1 MLSSNQKYEYR
12 APGSDVQSLKE
23 ALVYKLIFGLGCPPA
38 EATKTNWLNAALL
51 VVRDL
56 AAERWLQSTRY
67 SRREN
72 LRRVYY
78 LSMEFLMGRA
88 LSNAL
93 IAEDVYDN
101 LGAALAELGQDLN
114 EIIAEEGDP
123 GLGNG
128 GLGRLAACFMDSL
141 ATLRIPAMGYGIRY
155 EYGMFRQDIENGKQV
170 ERPDTWTEQDIAW
183 QFRRPSKHYT
193 IRFGGNIHYQGEQ
206 CIWNNSDQIT
216 ALAYDQIIPGYGT
229 AAANTLRLWT
239 AHAGDT
245 FNLGDFNRGDYFAAI
260 EKQTTSENVSRVL
273 YPDDSTAVGRELR
286 LRQEY
291 FLTSA
296 SVQDIVRRHLKE
308 NPDISTLPDTVA
320 IHLNDT
326 HPVLAIPEL
335 MRILIDEHGVSWDDA
350 WATCEKI
357 FSYTN
362 HTLMGEALETWP
374 VEMMGRVLPRH
385 LQLIFEINEH
395 FLDTL
400 RKQGY
405 DGDFIRRVS
414 LIDEGGER
422 RVRMAWLAV
431 IGSHKING
439 VAKIHSDLMV
449 KSIFADFARLY
460 PERFT
465 NVTNGVTPR
474 RWIALANRDLAA
486 LIDRHIGADWRV
498 HLEQLTKLKAL
509 QEDAAFRADIRAV
522 KRQNKQRLADWIEAE
537 LGITV
542 SADALF
548 DVQIKRIHE
557 YKRQLMNILHIISRY
572 NRILKNPD
580 ADWVPRVFIFAGK
593 AASAYYAAKKIIH
606 LINDIANVINN
617 DGRIRD
623 LIKVVFI
630 PNYGVSL
637 AQLIIPAA
645 DISEQISLAGTE
657 ASGTSNMKFA
667 LNGALTVGTL
677 DGANVEILNAVGE
690 ENIFIFGNTVEQ
702 VEALRQRGYS
712 PLLYLENDPE
722 LHETVIQITS
732 GAFSPEEPSRYHENL
747 HIFSDYYQ
755 VLADFRSYVEAQGRI
770 DRRYRDQDAWA
781 RSAIANIANMGYFS
795 SDRSIED
802 YAKNIWHI
810 KPLPEVPVENNN
822 GNALSE
828 VPESSAPPQ
837 PAKPVAKTDK
847 KKGQ

>member
-1 MLSSNQKYEYR
+1 
-12 APGSDVQSLKE
+12 
-23 ALVYKLIFGLGCPPA
+23 
-38 EATKTNWLNAALL
+38 
-51 VVRDL
+51 
-56 AAERWLQSTRY
+56 
-67 SRREN
+67 
-72 LRRVYY
+72 
-78 LSMEFLMGRA
+78 
-88 LSNAL
+88 
-93 IAEDVYDN
+93 
-101 LGAALAELGQDLN
+101 
-114 EIIAEEGDP
+114 
-123 GLGNG
+123 
-128 GLGRLAACFMDSL
+128 
-141 ATLRIPAMGYGIRY
+141 MGYGIRY

-183 QFRRPSKHYT
+183 QFRRPSKHYV

-206 CIWNNSDQIT
+206 CIWNNSEQIT

-229 AAANTLRLWT
+229 AAANTLRLWS
-239 AHAGDT
+239 AHAGDV
-245 FNLGDFNRGDYFAAI
+245 FNLNDFNRGDYFAAM
-260 EKQTTSENVSRVL
+260 EKQNTSENVSRVL
-273 YPDDSTAVGRELR
+273 YPDDSTVVGRELR

-308 NPDISTLPDTVA
+308 NPDISTLADTVA

-335 MRILIDEHGVSWDDA
+335 MRILIDEYRVKWDDA
-350 WATCEKI
+350 WAACGKI

-395 FLDTL
+395 FLDGL

-439 VAKIHSDLMV
+439 VAKIHSELMV

-474 RWIALANRDLAA
+474 RWIALANRGLAQV
-486 LIDRHIGADWRV
+486 LDKHIGESWRN
-498 HLEQLTKLKAL
+498 HLEQLVKLDPLK
-509 QEDAAFRADIRAV
+509 EDAAVRAEIHAV
-522 KRQNKQRLADWIEAE
+522 KHENKRRLAEWINSE
-537 LGITV
+537 LGIKV
-542 SADALF
+542 SPDALF

-557 YKRQLMNILHIISRY
+557 YKRQLLNVLQIINRY

-580 ADWVPRVFIFAGK
+580 ADWVPRVYIFAGK

-606 LINDIANVINN
+606 LINDVAKVINN

-637 AQLIIPAA
+637 AQIIIPAA

-667 LNGALTVGTL
+667 LNGALTIGTL
-677 DGANVEILNAVGE
+677 DGANVEILNAVGKD
-690 ENIFIFGNTVEQ
+690 NIFIFGNTVEQ

-722 LHETVIQITS
+722 LHETIIQITS

-747 HIFSDYYQ
+747 HVFSDYYQ
-755 VLADFRSYVEAQGRI
+755 VLADFRSYIEAQDRI
-770 DRRYRDQDAWA
+770 DRRYRDQEGWA
-781 RSAIANIANMGYFS
+781 KAAITNIAHMGYFS

-802 YAKNIWHI
+802 YAKDIWYI
-810 KPLPEVPVENNN
+810 KPLPETPISMT
-822 GNALSE
+822 GGLSE
-828 VPESSAPPQ
+828 VAEPPPANAAAAP
-837 PAKPVAKTDK
+837 K
-847 KKGQ
+847 KKGK

>member
-1 MLSSNQKYEYR
+1 MLSHNQKYEYR

-23 ALVYKLIFGLGCPPA
+23 ALIYKLIFGLGCPPA
-38 EATKTNWLNAALL
+38 DATKTNWLNAALL

-56 AAERWLQSTRY
+56 AAERWLQTTRY
-67 SRREN
+67 LRREN

-93 IAEDVYDN
+93 IAEDVYDA
-101 LGAALAELGQDLN
+101 LREALAELGQDLN
-114 EIIAEEGDP
+114 DIIAEEGDP

-183 QFRRPSKHYT
+183 QFRRPSKHYV

-206 CIWNNSDQIT
+206 CIWNNSEQIT

-229 AAANTLRLWT
+229 AAANTLRLWS
-239 AHAGDT
+239 AHAGDV
-245 FNLGDFNRGDYFAAI
+245 FNLNDFNRGDYFAAM
-260 EKQTTSENVSRVL
+260 EKQNTSENVSRVL

-308 NPDISTLPDTVA
+308 NSDISTLADTVA

-335 MRILIDEHGVSWDDA
+335 MRILIDEYRVKWDDA
-350 WATCEKI
+350 WAACEKI

-395 FLDTL
+395 FLDGL

-431 IGSHKING
+431 IGSHRING
-439 VAKIHSDLMV
+439 VAKIHSELMV

-474 RWIALANRDLAA
+474 RWIALANRGLAQV
-486 LIDRHIGADWRV
+486 LDKHIGESWRN
-498 HLEQLTKLKAL
+498 HLEQLVKLDPLK
-509 QEDAAFRADIRAV
+509 EDAAVRAEIRAV
-522 KRQNKQRLADWIEAE
+522 KHENKRRLAEWINSE
-537 LGITV
+537 LGIKV
-542 SADALF
+542 SPDALF

-557 YKRQLMNILHIISRY
+557 YKRQLLNVLQIINRY

-580 ADWVPRVFIFAGK
+580 ADWVPRVYIFAGK

-606 LINDIANVINN
+606 LINDVAKVINN

-637 AQLIIPAA
+637 AQIIIPAA

-667 LNGALTVGTL
+667 LNGALTIGTL
-677 DGANVEILNAVGE
+677 DGANVEILNAVGKD
-690 ENIFIFGNTVEQ
+690 NIFIFGNTVEQ

-722 LHETVIQITS
+722 LHETIIQITS

-747 HIFSDYYQ
+747 HVFSDYYQ
-755 VLADFRSYVEAQGRI
+755 VLADFRSYIEAQDRI
-770 DRRYRDQDAWA
+770 DRRYRDQEAWA
-781 RSAIANIANMGYFS
+781 KAAITNIAHMGYFS

-802 YAKNIWHI
+802 YAKDIWYI
-810 KPLPEVPVENNN
+810 KPLPETPINMT
-822 GNALSE
+822 GGLSE
-828 VPESSAPPQ
+828 VPEPPPANTAAAP
-837 PAKPVAKTDK
+837 K
-847 KKGQ
+847 KKGK

>member
-1 MLSSNQKYEYR
+1 MLSHNQKYEYR

-23 ALVYKLIFGLGCPPA
+23 ALIYKLIFGLGCPPA
-38 EATKTNWLNAALL
+38 DATKTNWLNAALL

-56 AAERWLQSTRY
+56 AAERWLQTTRY
-67 SRREN
+67 LRREN

-93 IAEDVYDN
+93 IAEDVYDA
-101 LGAALAELGQDLN
+101 LREALAELGQDLN
-114 EIIAEEGDP
+114 DIIAEEGDP

-155 EYGMFRQDIENGKQV
+155 EYGMFRQDIENGKQI

-183 QFRRPSKHYT
+183 QFRRPSKHYV

-206 CIWNNSDQIT
+206 CIWNNSEQIT

-229 AAANTLRLWT
+229 AAANTLRLWS
-239 AHAGDT
+239 AHAGDV
-245 FNLGDFNRGDYFAAI
+245 FNLNDFNRGDYFAAM
-260 EKQTTSENVSRVL
+260 EKQNTSENVSRVL

-308 NPDISTLPDTVA
+308 NPDA

-335 MRILIDEHGVSWDDA
+335 MRILIDEYRIKWDDA
-350 WATCEKI
+350 WAACGKI

-395 FLDTL
+395 FLDGL

-439 VAKIHSDLMV
+439 VAKIHSELMV

-474 RWIALANRDLAA
+474 RWIALANRGLAQV
-486 LIDRHIGADWRV
+486 LDKHIGESWRN
-498 HLEQLTKLKAL
+498 HLEQLVKLDPLK
-509 QEDAAFRADIRAV
+509 EDAAVRAEIRAV
-522 KRQNKQRLADWIEAE
+522 KHENKRRLAEWIESE
-537 LGITV
+537 LGIKV
-542 SADALF
+542 SPDALF

-557 YKRQLMNILHIISRY
+557 YKRQLLNVLQIINRY

-580 ADWVPRVFIFAGK
+580 ADWVPRVYIFAGK

-606 LINDIANVINN
+606 LINDVAKVINN

-637 AQLIIPAA
+637 AQIIIPAA

-667 LNGALTVGTL
+667 LNGALTIGTL
-677 DGANVEILNAVGE
+677 DGANVEILNAVGKD
-690 ENIFIFGNTVEQ
+690 NIFIFGNTVEQ

-722 LHETVIQITS
+722 LHETIIQITS

-747 HIFSDYYQ
+747 HVFSDYYQ
-755 VLADFRSYVEAQGRI
+755 VLADFRSYIEAQDRI
-770 DRRYRDQDAWA
+770 DRRYRDQEAWA
-781 RSAIANIANMGYFS
+781 KAAITNIAHMGYFS

-802 YAKNIWHI
+802 YAKDIWYI
-810 KPLPEVPVENNN
+810 KPLPETPINMT
-822 GNALSE
+822 GGLSE
-828 VPESSAPPQ
+828 VPEPPPANTAAAP
-837 PAKPVAKTDK
+837 KP
-847 KKGQ
+847 KGK

>member
-114 EIIAEEGDP
+114 DIIAEEGDP

-308 NPDISTLPDTVA
+308 NPDISTLADTVA

-335 MRILIDEHGVSWDDA
+335 MRVLIDEHGVKWDDA
-350 WATCEKI
+350 WAACEKI

-498 HLEQLTKLKAL
+498 HLEQLTKLKPL

-755 VLADFRSYVEAQGRI
+755 VLADFRSYAEAQGRI

>member
-1 MLSSNQKYEYR
+1 MLSHNQKYEYR

-23 ALVYKLIFGLGCPPA
+23 ALVYKLIFSLGCPPA
-38 EATKTNWLNAALL
+38 DATRTNWLNAALL

-56 AAERWLQSTRY
+56 AAERWLQTTRY
-67 SRREN
+67 LRREN

-93 IAEDVYDN
+93 IAEDVYDA
-101 LGAALAELGQDLN
+101 LREALAELGQDLN
-114 EIIAEEGDP
+114 DIIAEEGDP

-155 EYGMFRQDIENGKQV
+155 EYGMFRQDIENGKQI

-183 QFRRPSKHYT
+183 QFRRPSKHYV

-206 CIWNNSDQIT
+206 CIWNNSEQIT

-229 AAANTLRLWT
+229 AAANTLRLWS
-239 AHAGDT
+239 AHAGDV
-245 FNLGDFNRGDYFAAI
+245 FNLGDFNRGDYFAAM
-260 EKQTTSENVSRVL
+260 EKQNASENVSRVL

-308 NPDISTLPDTVA
+308 NPDISTLADTVA

-335 MRILIDEHGVSWDDA
+335 MRILIDEYRVKWDDA
-350 WATCEKI
+350 WAACGKI

-395 FLDTL
+395 FLDGL

-439 VAKIHSDLMV
+439 VAKIHSELMV

-474 RWIALANRDLAA
+474 RWIALANRGLAQV
-486 LIDRHIGADWRV
+486 LDKHIGESWRN
-498 HLEQLTKLKAL
+498 HLEQLVKLDPLK
-509 QEDAAFRADIRAV
+509 EDAAVRAEIRAV
-522 KRQNKQRLADWIEAE
+522 KHENKRRLAEWINSE
-537 LGITV
+537 LGIKV
-542 SADALF
+542 SPDALF

-557 YKRQLMNILHIISRY
+557 YKRQLLNVLQIINRY

-580 ADWVPRVFIFAGK
+580 ADWVPRVYIFAGK

-606 LINDIANVINN
+606 LINDVAKVINN

-637 AQLIIPAA
+637 AQIIIPAA

-667 LNGALTVGTL
+667 LNGALTIGTL
-677 DGANVEILNAVGE
+677 DGANVEILNAVGKD
-690 ENIFIFGNTVEQ
+690 NIFIFGNTVEQ

-722 LHETVIQITS
+722 LHETIIQITS

-747 HIFSDYYQ
+747 HVFSDYYQ
-755 VLADFRSYVEAQGRI
+755 VLADFRSYIEAQDRI
-770 DRRYRDQDAWA
+770 DRRYRDQEAWA
-781 RSAIANIANMGYFS
+781 KAAITNIAHMGYFS

-802 YAKNIWHI
+802 YAKDIWYI
-810 KPLPEVPVENNN
+810 KPLPETPINVS
-822 GNALSE
+822 GGLSE
-828 VPESSAPPQ
+828 VPEPPPANAAEAP
-837 PAKPVAKTDK
+837 K
-847 KKGQ
+847 KKGK

>member
-1 MLSSNQKYEYR
+1 MLSHNQKYEYR

-23 ALVYKLIFGLGCPPA
+23 ALVYKLIFSLGCPPA
-38 EATKTNWLNAALL
+38 DATRTNWLNAALL

-56 AAERWLQSTRY
+56 AAERWLQTTRY
-67 SRREN
+67 LRREN

-93 IAEDVYDN
+93 IAEDVYDA
-101 LGAALAELGQDLN
+101 LREALAELGQDLN
-114 EIIAEEGDP
+114 DIIAEEGDP

-183 QFRRPSKHYT
+183 QFRRPSKRYT
-193 IRFGGNIHYQGEQ
+193 IRFGGNVHYQGEQ
-206 CIWNNSDQIT
+206 CIWNNSEQIT

-229 AAANTLRLWT
+229 AAANTLRLWS
-239 AHAGDT
+239 AHAGDV
-245 FNLGDFNRGDYFAAI
+245 FNLNDFNRGDYFAAM
-260 EKQTTSENVSRVL
+260 EKQNTSENVSRVL

-308 NPDISTLPDTVA
+308 NPDISTLADTVA

-335 MRILIDEHGVSWDDA
+335 MRILIDEYRVKWDDA
-350 WATCEKI
+350 WATCGKI

-395 FLDTL
+395 FLDGL

-439 VAKIHSDLMV
+439 VAKIHSELMV

-460 PERFT
+460 PDRFT

-474 RWIALANRDLAA
+474 RWIALANRGLAQV
-486 LIDRHIGADWRV
+486 LDKHIGESWRN
-498 HLEQLTKLKAL
+498 HLEQLVKLDPLK
-509 QEDAAFRADIRAV
+509 EDAAVRAEIRAV
-522 KRQNKQRLADWIEAE
+522 KHENKRRLAEWINSE
-537 LGITV
+537 LGIKV
-542 SADALF
+542 SPDALF

-557 YKRQLMNILHIISRY
+557 YKRQLLNVLQIINRY

-580 ADWVPRVFIFAGK
+580 ADWVPRVYIFAGK

-606 LINDIANVINN
+606 LINDVAKVINN

-637 AQLIIPAA
+637 AQIIIPAA

-667 LNGALTVGTL
+667 LNGALTIGTL
-677 DGANVEILNAVGE
+677 DGANVEILNAVGKD
-690 ENIFIFGNTVEQ
+690 NIFIFGNTVEQ

-722 LHETVIQITS
+722 LHETIIQITS

-747 HIFSDYYQ
+747 HVFSDYYQ
-755 VLADFRSYVEAQGRI
+755 VLADFRSYIEAQDRV
-770 DRRYRDQDAWA
+770 DRRYRDQEAWA
-781 RSAIANIANMGYFS
+781 KAAITNIAHMGYFS

-802 YAKNIWHI
+802 YAKDIWYI
-810 KPLPEVPVENNN
+810 KPLPETPISMTGGLTEVAEPPPA
-822 GNALSE
+822 NAAA
-828 VPESSAPPQ
+828 AP
-837 PAKPVAKTDK
+837 K
-847 KKGQ
+847 KKGK

>member
-229 AAANTLRLWT
+229 AAANTLRLWS
-239 AHAGDT
+239 AHAGDV
-245 FNLGDFNRGDYFAAI
+245 FNLNDFNRGDYFAAM
-260 EKQTTSENVSRVL
+260 EKQNTSENVSRVL

-308 NPDISTLPDTVA
+308 NPDISTLADTVA

-335 MRILIDEHGVSWDDA
+335 MRILIDEHRVKWDDA
-350 WATCEKI
+350 WAACEKI

-498 HLEQLTKLKAL
+498 HLEQLSQLKAL

-542 SADALF
+542 SPDALF

>member
-1 MLSSNQKYEYR
+1 MLSHNQKYEYR

-23 ALVYKLIFGLGCPPA
+23 ALIYKLIFGLGCPPA
-38 EATKTNWLNAALL
+38 DATKTNWLNAALL

-56 AAERWLQSTRY
+56 AAERWLQTTRY
-67 SRREN
+67 LRREN

-93 IAEDVYDN
+93 IAEDVYDA
-101 LGAALAELGQDLN
+101 LREALAELGQDLN
-114 EIIAEEGDP
+114 DIIAEEGDP

-183 QFRRPSKHYT
+183 QFRRPSKHYV

-206 CIWNNSDQIT
+206 CIWNNSEQIT

-229 AAANTLRLWT
+229 AAANTLRLWS
-239 AHAGDT
+239 AHAGDV
-245 FNLGDFNRGDYFAAI
+245 FNLNDFNRGDYFAAM
-260 EKQTTSENVSRVL
+260 EKQNTSENVSRVL

-308 NPDISTLPDTVA
+308 NPDISTLADTVA

-335 MRILIDEHGVSWDDA
+335 MRILIDEYRVKWDDA
-350 WATCEKI
+350 WAACGKI

-439 VAKIHSDLMV
+439 VAKIHSELMV

-474 RWIALANRDLAA
+474 RWIALANRGLAQV
-486 LIDRHIGADWRV
+486 LDKHIGESWRN
-498 HLEQLTKLKAL
+498 HLEQLVKLDPLK
-509 QEDAAFRADIRAV
+509 EDAAVRAEIRAV
-522 KRQNKQRLADWIEAE
+522 KHENKRRLAEWINSE
-537 LGITV
+537 LGIKV
-542 SADALF
+542 SPDALF

-557 YKRQLMNILHIISRY
+557 YKRQLLNVLQIINRY

-580 ADWVPRVFIFAGK
+580 ADWVPRVYIFAGK

-606 LINDIANVINN
+606 LINDVAKVINN

-667 LNGALTVGTL
+667 LNGALTIGTL
-677 DGANVEILNAVGE
+677 DGANVEILNAVGKD
-690 ENIFIFGNTVEQ
+690 NIFIFGNTVEQ

-722 LHETVIQITS
+722 LHETIIQITS

-747 HIFSDYYQ
+747 HVFSDYYQ
-755 VLADFRSYVEAQGRI
+755 VLADFRSYIEAQDRI
-770 DRRYRDQDAWA
+770 DRRYRDQEAWA
-781 RSAIANIANMGYFS
+781 KAAITNIAHMGYFS

-802 YAKNIWHI
+802 YAKDIWYI
-810 KPLPEVPVENNN
+810 KPLPETPINMT
-822 GNALSE
+822 GGLSE
-828 VPESSAPPQ
+828 VPEPPPANTAAAP
-837 PAKPVAKTDK
+837 KP
-847 KKGQ
+847 KGK

>member
-1 MLSSNQKYEYR
+1 MLSHNQKYEYR

-23 ALVYKLIFGLGCPPA
+23 ALVYKLIFSLGCPPA
-38 EATKTNWLNAALL
+38 DATRTNWLNAALL

-56 AAERWLQSTRY
+56 AAERWLQTTRY
-67 SRREN
+67 LRREN

-93 IAEDVYDN
+93 IAEDVYDA
-101 LGAALAELGQDLN
+101 LREALAELGQDLN
-114 EIIAEEGDP
+114 DIIAEEGDP

-183 QFRRPSKHYT
+183 QFRRPSKHYV

-206 CIWNNSDQIT
+206 CIWNNSEQIT

-229 AAANTLRLWT
+229 AAANTLRLWS
-239 AHAGDT
+239 AHAGDV
-245 FNLGDFNRGDYFAAI
+245 FNLNDFNRGDYFAAM
-260 EKQTTSENVSRVL
+260 EKQNTSENVSRVL
-273 YPDDSTAVGRELR
+273 YPDDSTVVGRELR

-308 NPDISTLPDTVA
+308 NPDISTLADTVA

-335 MRILIDEHGVSWDDA
+335 MRILIDEYRVKWDDA
-350 WATCEKI
+350 WAACGKI

-395 FLDTL
+395 FLDGL

-439 VAKIHSDLMV
+439 VAKIHSELMV

-474 RWIALANRDLAA
+474 RWIALANRGLAQV
-486 LIDRHIGADWRV
+486 LDKHIGESWRN
-498 HLEQLTKLKAL
+498 HLEQLVKLDPLK
-509 QEDAAFRADIRAV
+509 EDAAVRAEIHAV
-522 KRQNKQRLADWIEAE
+522 KHENKRRLAEWINSE
-537 LGITV
+537 LGIKV
-542 SADALF
+542 SPDALF

-557 YKRQLMNILHIISRY
+557 YKRQLLNVLQIINRY

-580 ADWVPRVFIFAGK
+580 ADWVPRVYIFAGK

-606 LINDIANVINN
+606 LINDVAKVINN

-637 AQLIIPAA
+637 AQIIIPAA

-667 LNGALTVGTL
+667 LNGALTIGTL
-677 DGANVEILNAVGE
+677 DGANVEILNAVGKD
-690 ENIFIFGNTVEQ
+690 NIFIFGNTVEQ

-722 LHETVIQITS
+722 LHETIIQITS

-747 HIFSDYYQ
+747 HVFSDYYQ
-755 VLADFRSYVEAQGRI
+755 VLADFRSYIEAQDRI
-770 DRRYRDQDAWA
+770 DRRYRDQEGWA
-781 RSAIANIANMGYFS
+781 KAAITNIAHMGYFS

-802 YAKNIWHI
+802 YAKDIWYI
-810 KPLPEVPVENNN
+810 KPLPETPISMT
-822 GNALSE
+822 GGLSE
-828 VPESSAPPQ
+828 VAEPPPANAAAAP
-837 PAKPVAKTDK
+837 K
-847 KKGQ
+847 KKGK

>member
-350 WATCEKI
+350 WAACEKI

-362 HTLMGEALETWP
+362 HTLMGEALETWS

-395 FLDTL
+395 FLDGL

-542 SADALF
+542 SPDALF

-822 GNALSE
+822 ANVLSE

>member
-1 MLSSNQKYEYR
+1 MLSHNQKYEYR

-23 ALVYKLIFGLGCPPA
+23 ALVYKLIFSLGCPPA
-38 EATKTNWLNAALL
+38 DATRTNWLNAALL

-56 AAERWLQSTRY
+56 AAERWLQTTRY
-67 SRREN
+67 LRREN

-93 IAEDVYDN
+93 IAEDVYDA
-101 LGAALAELGQDLN
+101 LREALAELGQDLN
-114 EIIAEEGDP
+114 DIIAEEGDP

-183 QFRRPSKHYT
+183 QFRRPSKHYV

-206 CIWNNSDQIT
+206 CIWNNSEQIT

-229 AAANTLRLWT
+229 AAANTLRLWS
-239 AHAGDT
+239 AHAGDV
-245 FNLGDFNRGDYFAAI
+245 FNLNDFNRGDYFAAM
-260 EKQTTSENVSRVL
+260 EKQNTSENVSRVL

-308 NPDISTLPDTVA
+308 NPDISTLADTVA

-335 MRILIDEHGVSWDDA
+335 MRILIDEYRVKWDDA
-350 WATCEKI
+350 WAACGKI

-395 FLDTL
+395 FLDGL

-439 VAKIHSDLMV
+439 VAKIHSELMV

-474 RWIALANRDLAA
+474 RWIALANRGLAQV
-486 LIDRHIGADWRV
+486 LDKHIGESWRN
-498 HLEQLTKLKAL
+498 HLEQLVKLDPLK
-509 QEDAAFRADIRAV
+509 EDAAVRAEIRAV
-522 KRQNKQRLADWIEAE
+522 KHENKRRLAEWINSE
-537 LGITV
+537 LGIKV
-542 SADALF
+542 SPDALF

-557 YKRQLMNILHIISRY
+557 YKRQLLNVLQIINRY

-580 ADWVPRVFIFAGK
+580 ADWVPRVYIFAGK

-606 LINDIANVINN
+606 LINDVAKVINN

-637 AQLIIPAA
+637 AQIIIPAA

-667 LNGALTVGTL
+667 LNGALTIGTL
-677 DGANVEILNAVGE
+677 DGANVEILNAVGKD
-690 ENIFIFGNTVEQ
+690 NIFIFGNTVEQ

-722 LHETVIQITS
+722 LHETIIQITS

-747 HIFSDYYQ
+747 HVFSDYYQ
-755 VLADFRSYVEAQGRI
+755 VLADFRSYIEAQDRV
-770 DRRYRDQDAWA
+770 DRRYRDQEAWA
-781 RSAIANIANMGYFS
+781 KAAITNIAHMGYFS

-802 YAKNIWHI
+802 YAKDIWYI
-810 KPLPEVPVENNN
+810 KPLPETPINVS
-822 GNALSE
+822 GGLSE
-828 VPESSAPPQ
+828 VPEPPPANAAAAP
-837 PAKPVAKTDK
+837 K
-847 KKGQ
+847 KKGK

>member
-1 MLSSNQKYEYR
+1 MLSHNQKYEYR

-23 ALVYKLIFGLGCPPA
+23 ALVYKLIFSLGCPPA
-38 EATKTNWLNAALL
+38 DATRTNWLNAALL

-56 AAERWLQSTRY
+56 AAERWLQTTRY
-67 SRREN
+67 LRREN

-93 IAEDVYDN
+93 IAEDVYDA
-101 LGAALAELGQDLN
+101 LREALAELGQDLN
-114 EIIAEEGDP
+114 DIIAEEGDP

-183 QFRRPSKHYT
+183 QFRRPSKHYV

-206 CIWNNSDQIT
+206 CIWNNSEQIT

-229 AAANTLRLWT
+229 AAANTLRLWS
-239 AHAGDT
+239 AHAGDV
-245 FNLGDFNRGDYFAAI
+245 FNLNDFNRGDYFAAM
-260 EKQTTSENVSRVL
+260 EKQNTSENVSRVL

-308 NPDISTLPDTVA
+308 NPDISTLADTVA

-335 MRILIDEHGVSWDDA
+335 MRILIDEYRVKWDDA
-350 WATCEKI
+350 WAACGKI

-395 FLDTL
+395 FLDGL

-439 VAKIHSDLMV
+439 VAKIHSELMV

-474 RWIALANRDLAA
+474 RWIALANRGLAQV
-486 LIDRHIGADWRV
+486 LDKHIGESWRN
-498 HLEQLTKLKAL
+498 HLEQLVKLDPLK
-509 QEDAAFRADIRAV
+509 EDAAVRAEIRAV
-522 KRQNKQRLADWIEAE
+522 KHENKRRLAEWINSE
-537 LGITV
+537 LGIKV
-542 SADALF
+542 SPDALF

-557 YKRQLMNILHIISRY
+557 YKRQLLNVLQIINRY

-580 ADWVPRVFIFAGK
+580 ADWVPRVYIFAGK

-606 LINDIANVINN
+606 LINDVAKVINN

-637 AQLIIPAA
+637 AQIIIPAA

-667 LNGALTVGTL
+667 LNGALTIGTL
-677 DGANVEILNAVGE
+677 DGANVEILNAVGKD
-690 ENIFIFGNTVEQ
+690 NIFIFGNTVEQ

-722 LHETVIQITS
+722 LHETIIQITS

-747 HIFSDYYQ
+747 HVFSDYYQ
-755 VLADFRSYVEAQGRI
+755 VLADFRSYIEAQDRI
-770 DRRYRDQDAWA
+770 DRRYRDQEAWA
-781 RSAIANIANMGYFS
+781 KAAITNIAHMGYFS

-802 YAKNIWHI
+802 YAKDIWYI
-810 KPLPEVPVENNN
+810 KPLPETPINVS
-822 GNALSE
+822 GGLSE
-828 VPESSAPPQ
+828 VPEPPPANAAAAP
-837 PAKPVAKTDK
+837 K
-847 KKGQ
+847 KKGK

>member
-335 MRILIDEHGVSWDDA
+335 MRVLIDEHGVKWDDA
-350 WATCEKI
+350 WAACEKI

-509 QEDAAFRADIRAV
+509 QENAAFRADIRTV

-822 GNALSE
+822 ANVLSE

>member
-93 IAEDVYDN
+93 IAEDVYDA
-101 LGAALAELGQDLN
+101 LREALAELGQDLN
-114 EIIAEEGDP
+114 DIIAEEGDP

-155 EYGMFRQDIENGKQV
+155 EYGMFRQDIENGKQI

-183 QFRRPSKHYT
+183 QFRRPSKHYV

-206 CIWNNSDQIT
+206 CIWNNSEQIT

-229 AAANTLRLWT
+229 AAANTLRLWS
-239 AHAGDT
+239 AHAGDV
-245 FNLGDFNRGDYFAAI
+245 FNLNDFNRGDYFAAM
-260 EKQTTSENVSRVL
+260 EKQNTSENVSRVL

-308 NPDISTLPDTVA
+308 NPDISTLADTVA

-335 MRILIDEHGVSWDDA
+335 MRILIDEYRIKWDDA
-350 WATCEKI
+350 WAACGKI

-395 FLDTL
+395 FLDGL

-439 VAKIHSDLMV
+439 VAKIHSELMV

-474 RWIALANRDLAA
+474 RWIALANRGLAQV
-486 LIDRHIGADWRV
+486 LDKHIGESWRN
-498 HLEQLTKLKAL
+498 HLEQLVKLDPLK
-509 QEDAAFRADIRAV
+509 EDAAVRAEIRAV
-522 KRQNKQRLADWIEAE
+522 KHENKRRLAEWINSE
-537 LGITV
+537 LGIKV
-542 SADALF
+542 SPDALF

-557 YKRQLMNILHIISRY
+557 YKRQLLNVLQIINRY

-580 ADWVPRVFIFAGK
+580 ADWVPRVYIFAGK

-606 LINDIANVINN
+606 LINDVAKVINN

-822 GNALSE
+822 ANVLSE

>member
-1 MLSSNQKYEYR
+1 
-12 APGSDVQSLKE
+12 
-23 ALVYKLIFGLGCPPA
+23 
-38 EATKTNWLNAALL
+38 
-51 VVRDL
+51 
-56 AAERWLQSTRY
+56 
-67 SRREN
+67 
-72 LRRVYY
+72 
-78 LSMEFLMGRA
+78 
-88 LSNAL
+88 
-93 IAEDVYDN
+93 
-101 LGAALAELGQDLN
+101 
-114 EIIAEEGDP
+114 
-123 GLGNG
+123 
-128 GLGRLAACFMDSL
+128 
-141 ATLRIPAMGYGIRY
+141 MGYGIRY

-183 QFRRPSKHYT
+183 QFRRPSKHYV

-206 CIWNNSDQIT
+206 CIWNNSEQIT

-229 AAANTLRLWT
+229 AAANTLRLWS
-239 AHAGDT
+239 AHAGDV
-245 FNLGDFNRGDYFAAI
+245 FNLNDFNRGDYFAAM
-260 EKQTTSENVSRVL
+260 EKQNTSENVSRVL
-273 YPDDSTAVGRELR
+273 YPDDSTVVGRELR

-308 NPDISTLPDTVA
+308 NPDISTLADTVA

-335 MRILIDEHGVSWDDA
+335 MRILIDEYRVKWDDA
-350 WATCEKI
+350 WAACGKI

-395 FLDTL
+395 FLDGL

-439 VAKIHSDLMV
+439 VAKIHSELMV

-474 RWIALANRDLAA
+474 RWIALANRGLAQV
-486 LIDRHIGADWRV
+486 LDKHIGESWRN
-498 HLEQLTKLKAL
+498 HLEQLVKLDPLK
-509 QEDAAFRADIRAV
+509 EDAAVRAEIRAV
-522 KRQNKQRLADWIEAE
+522 KHENKRRLAEWINSE
-537 LGITV
+537 LGIKV
-542 SADALF
+542 SPDALF

-557 YKRQLMNILHIISRY
+557 YKRQLLNVLQIINRY

-580 ADWVPRVFIFAGK
+580 ADWVPRVYIFAGK

-606 LINDIANVINN
+606 LINDVAKVINN

-637 AQLIIPAA
+637 AQIIIPAA

-667 LNGALTVGTL
+667 LNGALTIGTL
-677 DGANVEILNAVGE
+677 DGANVEILNAVGKD
-690 ENIFIFGNTVEQ
+690 NIFIFGNTVEQ

-722 LHETVIQITS
+722 LHETIIQITS

-747 HIFSDYYQ
+747 HVFSDYYQ
-755 VLADFRSYVEAQGRI
+755 VLADFRSYIEAQDRI
-770 DRRYRDQDAWA
+770 DRRYRDQEAWA
-781 RSAIANIANMGYFS
+781 KSAIANIANMGYFS

-802 YAKNIWHI
+802 YAKDIWYI
-810 KPLPEVPVENNN
+810 KPLPETPINMT
-822 GNALSE
+822 GGLSE
-828 VPESSAPPQ
+828 VPEPPPANTAAAP
-837 PAKPVAKTDK
+837 KP
-847 KKGQ
+847 KGK

>member
-335 MRILIDEHGVSWDDA
+335 MRVLIDEHGVKWDDA
-350 WATCEKI
+350 WAACEKI

-542 SADALF
+542 SPDALF

-606 LINDIANVINN
+606 LINDVANVINN

-712 PLLYLENDPE
+712 PLLYLENDQE
-722 LHETVIQITS
+722 LHETVVQITS
-732 GAFSPEEPSRYHENL
+732 GIFSPEEPSRYHENL

-755 VLADFRSYVEAQGRI
+755 VLADFRSYVEAQERA
-770 DRRYRDQDAWA
+770 DRRYRNQDAWA
-781 RSAIANIANMGYFS
+781 KAAIANIANMGYFS

-802 YAKNIWHI
+802 YARDIWHI
-810 KPLPEVPVENNN
+810 KPLPDVCK
-822 GNALSE
+822 A
-828 VPESSAPPQ
+828 A
-837 PAKPVAKTDK
+837 AKPDGGAGKPAPATKTGK
-847 KKGQ
+847 TGK

>member
-1 MLSSNQKYEYR
+1 MLSHNQKYEYR

-23 ALVYKLIFGLGCPPA
+23 ALVYKLIFSLGCPPA
-38 EATKTNWLNAALL
+38 DATRTNWLNAALL

-56 AAERWLQSTRY
+56 AAERWLQTTRY
-67 SRREN
+67 LRREN

-93 IAEDVYDN
+93 IAEDVYDA
-101 LGAALAELGQDLN
+101 LREALAELGQDLN
-114 EIIAEEGDP
+114 DIIAEEGDP

-183 QFRRPSKHYT
+183 QFRRPSKHYV

-206 CIWNNSDQIT
+206 CIWNNSEQIT

-229 AAANTLRLWT
+229 AAANTLRLWS
-239 AHAGDT
+239 AHAGDV
-245 FNLGDFNRGDYFAAI
+245 FNLNDFNRGDYFAAM
-260 EKQTTSENVSRVL
+260 EKQNTSENVSRVL

-308 NPDISTLPDTVA
+308 NPDISTLADTVA

-335 MRILIDEHGVSWDDA
+335 MRILIDEYRVKWDDA
-350 WATCEKI
+350 WAACGKI

-395 FLDTL
+395 FLDGL

-439 VAKIHSDLMV
+439 VAKIHSELMV

-474 RWIALANRDLAA
+474 RWIALANRGLAQV
-486 LIDRHIGADWRV
+486 LDKHIGESWRN
-498 HLEQLTKLKAL
+498 HLEQLVKLDPLK
-509 QEDAAFRADIRAV
+509 EDAAVRAEIRAV
-522 KRQNKQRLADWIEAE
+522 KHENKRRLAEWINSE
-537 LGITV
+537 LGIKV
-542 SADALF
+542 SPDALF

-557 YKRQLMNILHIISRY
+557 YKRQLLNVLQIINRY

-580 ADWVPRVFIFAGK
+580 TDWVPRVYIFAGK

-606 LINDIANVINN
+606 LINDVAKVINN

-667 LNGALTVGTL
+667 LNGALTIGTL
-677 DGANVEILNAVGE
+677 DGANVEILNAVGKD
-690 ENIFIFGNTVEQ
+690 NIFIFGNTVEQ

-722 LHETVIQITS
+722 LHETIIQITS

-747 HIFSDYYQ
+747 HVFSDYYQ
-755 VLADFRSYVEAQGRI
+755 VLADFRSYIEAQDRV
-770 DRRYRDQDAWA
+770 DRRYRDQEAWA
-781 RSAIANIANMGYFS
+781 KAAITNIAHMGYFS

-802 YAKNIWHI
+802 YAKDIWYI
-810 KPLPEVPVENNN
+810 KPLPETPISMT
-822 GNALSE
+822 GGLSE
-828 VPESSAPPQ
+828 VAEPPPANAAAAP
-837 PAKPVAKTDK
+837 K
-847 KKGQ
+847 KKGK

>member
-114 EIIAEEGDP
+114 DIIAEEGDP

-350 WATCEKI
+350 WAACEKI

-395 FLDTL
+395 FLDGL

-542 SADALF
+542 SPDALF

-822 GNALSE
+822 ANVLSE

>member
-1 MLSSNQKYEYR
+1 MLTHNQKYEYR

-23 ALVYKLIFGLGCPPA
+23 ALVYKLIFSLGCPPA
-38 EATKTNWLNAALL
+38 DATKTNWLNAALL

-56 AAERWLQSTRY
+56 AAERWLQTTRY
-67 SRREN
+67 LRREN

-93 IAEDVYDN
+93 IAEDVYDA
-101 LGAALAELGQDLN
+101 LREALAELGQDLN
-114 EIIAEEGDP
+114 DIIAEEGDP

-206 CIWNNSDQIT
+206 CIWNNSEQIT

-229 AAANTLRLWT
+229 AAANTLRLWS
-239 AHAGDT
+239 AHAGDV
-245 FNLGDFNRGDYFAAI
+245 FNLNDFNRGDYFAAM
-260 EKQTTSENVSRVL
+260 EKQNTSENVSRVL

-308 NPDISTLPDTVA
+308 NPDISTLADTVA

-335 MRILIDEHGVSWDDA
+335 MRILIDEYRVKWDDA
-350 WATCEKI
+350 WAACGKI

-395 FLDTL
+395 FLDGL

-439 VAKIHSDLMV
+439 VAKIHSELMV

-474 RWIALANRDLAA
+474 RWIALANRGLAQV
-486 LIDRHIGADWRV
+486 LDKHIGESWRN
-498 HLEQLTKLKAL
+498 HLEQLVKLDPLK
-509 QEDAAFRADIRAV
+509 EDAAVRAEIRAV
-522 KRQNKQRLADWIEAE
+522 KHENKRRLAEWINSE
-537 LGITV
+537 LGIKV
-542 SADALF
+542 SPDALF

-557 YKRQLMNILHIISRY
+557 YKRQLLNVLQIINRY

-580 ADWVPRVFIFAGK
+580 ADWVPRVYIFAGK

-606 LINDIANVINN
+606 LINDVAKVINN

-637 AQLIIPAA
+637 AQIIIPAA

-667 LNGALTVGTL
+667 LNGALTIGTL
-677 DGANVEILNAVGE
+677 DGANVEILNAVGKD
-690 ENIFIFGNTVEQ
+690 NIFIFGNTVEQ

-722 LHETVIQITS
+722 LHETIIQITS

-747 HIFSDYYQ
+747 HVFSDYYQ
-755 VLADFRSYVEAQGRI
+755 VLADFRSYIEAQDRI
-770 DRRYRDQDAWA
+770 DRRYRDQEAWA
-781 RSAIANIANMGYFS
+781 KSAIANIANMGYFS

-802 YAKNIWHI
+802 YAKDIWYI
-810 KPLPEVPVENNN
+810 KPLPETPIEAS
-822 GNALSE
+822 GGLTE
-828 VPESSAPPQ
+828 VPEPP
-837 PAKPVAKTDK
+837 PATNAASTAK
-847 KKGQ
+847 KKGK

>member
-308 NPDISTLPDTVA
+308 NPDISTLADTVA

-335 MRILIDEHGVSWDDA
+335 MRILIDEHRVKWDDA
-350 WATCEKI
+350 WAACGKI

-422 RVRMAWLAV
+422 RVRMA
-431 IGSHKING
+431 
-439 VAKIHSDLMV
+439 
-449 KSIFADFARLY
+449 
-460 PERFT
+460 
-465 NVTNGVTPR
+465 
-474 RWIALANRDLAA
+474 
-486 LIDRHIGADWRV
+486 
-498 HLEQLTKLKAL
+498 
-509 QEDAAFRADIRAV
+509 
-522 KRQNKQRLADWIEAE
+522 
-537 LGITV
+537 
-542 SADALF
+542 
-548 DVQIKRIHE
+548 
-557 YKRQLMNILHIISRY
+557 
-572 NRILKNPD
+572 
-580 ADWVPRVFIFAGK
+580 
-593 AASAYYAAKKIIH
+593 
-606 LINDIANVINN
+606 
-617 DGRIRD
+617 
-623 LIKVVFI
+623 
-630 PNYGVSL
+630 
-637 AQLIIPAA
+637 
-645 DISEQISLAGTE
+645 
-657 ASGTSNMKFA
+657 
-667 LNGALTVGTL
+667 
-677 DGANVEILNAVGE
+677 
-690 ENIFIFGNTVEQ
+690 
-702 VEALRQRGYS
+702 
-712 PLLYLENDPE
+712 
-722 LHETVIQITS
+722 
-732 GAFSPEEPSRYHENL
+732 
-747 HIFSDYYQ
+747 
-755 VLADFRSYVEAQGRI
+755 
-770 DRRYRDQDAWA
+770 
-781 RSAIANIANMGYFS
+781 
-795 SDRSIED
+795 
-802 YAKNIWHI
+802 
-810 KPLPEVPVENNN
+810 
-822 GNALSE
+822 
-828 VPESSAPPQ
+828 
-837 PAKPVAKTDK
+837 
-847 KKGQ
+847 

>member
-1 MLSSNQKYEYR
+1 MLSHNQKYEYR

-23 ALVYKLIFGLGCPPA
+23 ALVYKLIFSLGCPPA
-38 EATKTNWLNAALL
+38 DATRTNWLNAALL

-56 AAERWLQSTRY
+56 AAERWLQTTRY
-67 SRREN
+67 LRREN

-93 IAEDVYDN
+93 IAEDVYDA
-101 LGAALAELGQDLN
+101 LREALAELGQDLN
-114 EIIAEEGDP
+114 DIIAEEGDP

-183 QFRRPSKHYT
+183 QFRRPSKHYV

-206 CIWNNSDQIT
+206 CIWNNSEQIT

-229 AAANTLRLWT
+229 AAANTLRLWS
-239 AHAGDT
+239 AHAGDV
-245 FNLGDFNRGDYFAAI
+245 FNLNDFNRGDYFAAM
-260 EKQTTSENVSRVL
+260 EKQNTSENVSRVL

-308 NPDISTLPDTVA
+308 NPDISTLADTVA

-335 MRILIDEHGVSWDDA
+335 MRVLIDEHGVSWDDA
-350 WATCEKI
+350 WAACEKI

-439 VAKIHSDLMV
+439 VAKIHSELMV

-474 RWIALANRDLAA
+474 RWIALANRGLAQV
-486 LIDRHIGADWRV
+486 LDKHIGESWRN
-498 HLEQLTKLKAL
+498 HLEQLVKLDPLK
-509 QEDAAFRADIRAV
+509 EDAAVRAEIRAV
-522 KRQNKQRLADWIEAE
+522 KHENKRRLAEWINSE
-537 LGITV
+537 LGIKV
-542 SADALF
+542 SPDALF

-557 YKRQLMNILHIISRY
+557 YKRQLLNVLQIINRY

-580 ADWVPRVFIFAGK
+580 ADWVPRVYIFAGK

-606 LINDIANVINN
+606 LINDVAKVINN

-637 AQLIIPAA
+637 AQIIIPAA

-667 LNGALTVGTL
+667 LNGALTIGTL
-677 DGANVEILNAVGE
+677 DGANVEILNAVGKD
-690 ENIFIFGNTVEQ
+690 NIFIFGNTVEQ

-722 LHETVIQITS
+722 LHETIIQITS

-747 HIFSDYYQ
+747 HVFSDYYQ
-755 VLADFRSYVEAQGRI
+755 VLADFRSYIEAQDRV
-770 DRRYRDQDAWA
+770 DRRYRDQEAWA
-781 RSAIANIANMGYFS
+781 KAAITNIAHMGYFS

-802 YAKNIWHI
+802 YAKDIWYI
-810 KPLPEVPVENNN
+810 KPLPETPISMTGGLTEVAEPPPA
-822 GNALSE
+822 NAAA
-828 VPESSAPPQ
+828 AP
-837 PAKPVAKTDK
+837 K
-847 KKGQ
+847 KKGK

>member
-1 MLSSNQKYEYR
+1 MLSHNQKYEYR

-23 ALVYKLIFGLGCPPA
+23 ALIYKLIFGLGCPPA
-38 EATKTNWLNAALL
+38 DATKTNWLNAALL

-56 AAERWLQSTRY
+56 AAERWLQTTRY
-67 SRREN
+67 LRREN

-93 IAEDVYDN
+93 IAEDVYDA
-101 LGAALAELGQDLN
+101 LREALAELGQDLN
-114 EIIAEEGDP
+114 DIIAEEGDP

-155 EYGMFRQDIENGKQV
+155 EYGMFRQDIENGKQI

-183 QFRRPSKHYT
+183 QFRRPSKHYV
-193 IRFGGNIHYQGEQ
+193 IRFGGNIHYQGER
-206 CIWNNSDQIT
+206 CIWNNSEQIT

-229 AAANTLRLWT
+229 AAANTLRLWS
-239 AHAGDT
+239 AHAGDV
-245 FNLGDFNRGDYFAAI
+245 FNLNDFNRGDYFAAM
-260 EKQTTSENVSRVL
+260 EKQNTSENVSRVL

-308 NPDISTLPDTVA
+308 NPDISTLADTVA

-335 MRILIDEHGVSWDDA
+335 MRILIDEYRVKWDDA
-350 WATCEKI
+350 WAACGKI

-395 FLDTL
+395 FLDGL

-439 VAKIHSDLMV
+439 VAKIHSELMV

-474 RWIALANRDLAA
+474 RWIALANRGLAQV
-486 LIDRHIGADWRV
+486 LDKHIGESWRN
-498 HLEQLTKLKAL
+498 HLEQLVKLDPLK
-509 QEDAAFRADIRAV
+509 EDAAVRAEIRAV
-522 KRQNKQRLADWIEAE
+522 KHENKRRLAEWINSE
-537 LGITV
+537 LGIKV
-542 SADALF
+542 SPDALF

-557 YKRQLMNILHIISRY
+557 YKRQLLNVLQIINRY

-580 ADWVPRVFIFAGK
+580 ADWVPRVYIFAGK

-606 LINDIANVINN
+606 LINDVAKVINN

-637 AQLIIPAA
+637 AQIIIPAA

-667 LNGALTVGTL
+667 LNGALTIGTL
-677 DGANVEILNAVGE
+677 DGANVEILNAVGKD
-690 ENIFIFGNTVEQ
+690 NIFIFGNTVEQ

-722 LHETVIQITS
+722 LHETIIQITS

-747 HIFSDYYQ
+747 HVFSDYYQ
-755 VLADFRSYVEAQGRI
+755 VLADFRSYIEAQDRI
-770 DRRYRDQDAWA
+770 DRRYRDQEAWA
-781 RSAIANIANMGYFS
+781 KAAITNIAHMGYFS

-802 YAKNIWHI
+802 YAKDIWYI
-810 KPLPEVPVENNN
+810 KPLPETPINVS
-822 GNALSE
+822 GGLSE
-828 VPESSAPPQ
+828 VPEPPPTNAAAAP
-837 PAKPVAKTDK
+837 K
-847 KKGQ
+847 KKGK

>member
-1 MLSSNQKYEYR
+1 MLSHNQKYEYR

-23 ALVYKLIFGLGCPPA
+23 ALVYKLIFSLGCPPA
-38 EATKTNWLNAALL
+38 DATRTNWLNAALL

-56 AAERWLQSTRY
+56 AAERWLQTTRY
-67 SRREN
+67 LRREN

-93 IAEDVYDN
+93 IAEDVYDA
-101 LGAALAELGQDLN
+101 LREALAELGQDLN
-114 EIIAEEGDP
+114 DIIAEEGDP

-183 QFRRPSKHYT
+183 QFRRPSKHYV

-206 CIWNNSDQIT
+206 CIWNNSEQIT

-229 AAANTLRLWT
+229 AAANTLRLWS
-239 AHAGDT
+239 AHAGDV
-245 FNLGDFNRGDYFAAI
+245 FNLNDFNRGDYFAAM
-260 EKQTTSENVSRVL
+260 EKQNTSENVSRVL

-308 NPDISTLPDTVA
+308 NPDISTLADTVA

-350 WATCEKI
+350 WAACEKI

-362 HTLMGEALETWP
+362 HTLMSEALETWP

-395 FLDTL
+395 FLDGL

-439 VAKIHSDLMV
+439 VAKIHSELMV

-474 RWIALANRDLAA
+474 RWIALANRGLAQV
-486 LIDRHIGADWRV
+486 LDKHIGESWRN
-498 HLEQLTKLKAL
+498 HLEQLVKLDPLK
-509 QEDAAFRADIRAV
+509 EDAAVRAEIRAV
-522 KRQNKQRLADWIEAE
+522 KHENKRRLAEWINSE
-537 LGITV
+537 LGIKV
-542 SADALF
+542 SPDALF

-557 YKRQLMNILHIISRY
+557 YKRQLLNVLQIINRY

-580 ADWVPRVFIFAGK
+580 ADWVPRVYIFAGK

-606 LINDIANVINN
+606 LINDVAKVINN

-637 AQLIIPAA
+637 AQIIIPAA

-667 LNGALTVGTL
+667 LNGALTIGTL
-677 DGANVEILNAVGE
+677 DGANVEILNAVGKD
-690 ENIFIFGNTVEQ
+690 NIFIFGNTVEQ

-722 LHETVIQITS
+722 LHETIIQITS

-747 HIFSDYYQ
+747 HVFSDYYQ
-755 VLADFRSYVEAQGRI
+755 VLADFRSYIEAQDRV
-770 DRRYRDQDAWA
+770 DRRYRDQEAWA
-781 RSAIANIANMGYFS
+781 KAAITNIAHMGYFS

-802 YAKNIWHI
+802 YAKDIWYI
-810 KPLPEVPVENNN
+810 KPLPETPINVS
-822 GNALSE
+822 GGLSE
-828 VPESSAPPQ
+828 VPEPPPANAAAAP
-837 PAKPVAKTDK
+837 K
-847 KKGQ
+847 KKGK

>member
-1 MLSSNQKYEYR
+1 MLSHNQKYEYR

-23 ALVYKLIFGLGCPPA
+23 ALVYKLIFSLGCPPA
-38 EATKTNWLNAALL
+38 DATRTNWLNAALL

-56 AAERWLQSTRY
+56 AAERWLQTTRY
-67 SRREN
+67 LRREN

-93 IAEDVYDN
+93 IAEDVYDA
-101 LGAALAELGQDLN
+101 LREALAELGQDLN
-114 EIIAEEGDP
+114 DIIAEEGDP

-183 QFRRPSKHYT
+183 QFRRPSKHYV

-206 CIWNNSDQIT
+206 CIWNNSEQIT

-229 AAANTLRLWT
+229 AAANTLRLWS
-239 AHAGDT
+239 AHAGDV
-245 FNLGDFNRGDYFAAI
+245 FNLNDFNRGDYFAAM
-260 EKQTTSENVSRVL
+260 EKQNTSENVSRVL

-308 NPDISTLPDTVA
+308 NPDISTLADTVA

-335 MRILIDEHGVSWDDA
+335 MRILIDEYRVKWDDA
-350 WATCEKI
+350 WAACGKI

-439 VAKIHSDLMV
+439 VAKIHSELMV

-474 RWIALANRDLAA
+474 RWIALANRGLAQV
-486 LIDRHIGADWRV
+486 LDKHIGESWRN
-498 HLEQLTKLKAL
+498 HLEQLVKLDPLK
-509 QEDAAFRADIRAV
+509 EDAAVRAEIRAV
-522 KRQNKQRLADWIEAE
+522 KHENKRRLAEWINSE
-537 LGITV
+537 LGIKV
-542 SADALF
+542 SPDALF

-557 YKRQLMNILHIISRY
+557 YKRQLLNVLQIINRY

-580 ADWVPRVFIFAGK
+580 ADWVPRVYIFAGK

-606 LINDIANVINN
+606 LINDVAKVINN

-637 AQLIIPAA
+637 AQIIIPAA

-667 LNGALTVGTL
+667 LNGALTIGTL
-677 DGANVEILNAVGE
+677 DGANVEILNAVGKD
-690 ENIFIFGNTVEQ
+690 NIFIFGNTVEQ

-722 LHETVIQITS
+722 LHETIIQITS

-747 HIFSDYYQ
+747 HVFSDYYQ
-755 VLADFRSYVEAQGRI
+755 VLADFRSYIEAQDRV
-770 DRRYRDQDAWA
+770 DRRYRDQEAWA
-781 RSAIANIANMGYFS
+781 KAAITNIAHMGYFS

-802 YAKNIWHI
+802 YAKDIWYI
-810 KPLPEVPVENNN
+810 KPLPETPINVS
-822 GNALSE
+822 GGLSE
-828 VPESSAPPQ
+828 VPEPPPANAAAAP
-837 PAKPVAKTDK
+837 K
-847 KKGQ
+847 KKGK

>member
-1 MLSSNQKYEYR
+1 MLSHNQKYEYR

-23 ALVYKLIFGLGCPPA
+23 ALIYKLIFGLGCPPA
-38 EATKTNWLNAALL
+38 DATKTNWLNAALL

-56 AAERWLQSTRY
+56 AAERWLQTTRY
-67 SRREN
+67 LRREN

-93 IAEDVYDN
+93 IAEDVYDA
-101 LGAALAELGQDLN
+101 LREALAELGQDLN
-114 EIIAEEGDP
+114 DIIAEEGDP

-155 EYGMFRQDIENGKQV
+155 EYGMFRQDIENGKQI

-183 QFRRPSKHYT
+183 QFRRPSKHYV

-206 CIWNNSDQIT
+206 CIWNNSEQIT

-229 AAANTLRLWT
+229 AAANTLRLWS
-239 AHAGDT
+239 AHAGDV
-245 FNLGDFNRGDYFAAI
+245 FNLGDFNRGDYFAAM
-260 EKQTTSENVSRVL
+260 EKQNASENVSRVL

-308 NPDISTLPDTVA
+308 NPDISTLADTVA

-335 MRILIDEHGVSWDDA
+335 MRILIDEYRVKWDDA
-350 WATCEKI
+350 WAACGKI

-395 FLDTL
+395 FLDGL

-439 VAKIHSDLMV
+439 VAKIHSELMV

-474 RWIALANRDLAA
+474 RWIALANRGLAQV
-486 LIDRHIGADWRV
+486 LDKHIGESWRN
-498 HLEQLTKLKAL
+498 HLEQLVKLDPLK
-509 QEDAAFRADIRAV
+509 EDAAVRAEIRAV
-522 KRQNKQRLADWIEAE
+522 KHENKRRLAEWIESE
-537 LGITV
+537 LGIKV
-542 SADALF
+542 SPDALF

-557 YKRQLMNILHIISRY
+557 YKRQLLNVLQIINRY

-580 ADWVPRVFIFAGK
+580 ADWVPRVYIFAGK

-606 LINDIANVINN
+606 LINDVAKVINN

-637 AQLIIPAA
+637 AQIIIPAA

-667 LNGALTVGTL
+667 LNGALTIGTL
-677 DGANVEILNAVGE
+677 DGANVEILNAVGKD
-690 ENIFIFGNTVEQ
+690 NIFIFGNTVEQ

-722 LHETVIQITS
+722 LHETIIQITS

-747 HIFSDYYQ
+747 HVFSDYYQ
-755 VLADFRSYVEAQGRI
+755 VLADFRSYIEAQDRI
-770 DRRYRDQDAWA
+770 DRRYRDQEAWA
-781 RSAIANIANMGYFS
+781 KSAIANIANMGYFS

-802 YAKNIWHI
+802 YAKDIWYI
-810 KPLPEVPVENNN
+810 KPLPETPINMT
-822 GNALSE
+822 GGLSE
-828 VPESSAPPQ
+828 VPEPPPANTAAAP
-837 PAKPVAKTDK
+837 KP
-847 KKGQ
+847 KGK

>member
-1 MLSSNQKYEYR
+1 MLSHNQKYEYR

-23 ALVYKLIFGLGCPPA
+23 ALVYKLIFSLGCPPTD
-38 EATKTNWLNAALL
+38 ATRTNWLNAALL

-56 AAERWLQSTRY
+56 AAERWLQTTRY
-67 SRREN
+67 LRREN

-93 IAEDVYDN
+93 IAEDVYDA
-101 LGAALAELGQDLN
+101 LREALAELGQDLN
-114 EIIAEEGDP
+114 DIIAEEGDP

-183 QFRRPSKHYT
+183 QFRRPSKHYV
-193 IRFGGNIHYQGEQ
+193 IRFGGNIHYQGER
-206 CIWNNSDQIT
+206 CIWNNSEQIT

-229 AAANTLRLWT
+229 AAANTLRLWS
-239 AHAGDT
+239 AHAGDV
-245 FNLGDFNRGDYFAAI
+245 FNLNDFNRGDYFAAM
-260 EKQTTSENVSRVL
+260 EKQNTSENVSRVL
-273 YPDDSTAVGRELR
+273 YPDDSTVVGRELR

-308 NPDISTLPDTVA
+308 NPDISTLADTVA

-335 MRILIDEHGVSWDDA
+335 MRILIDEYRVKWDDA
-350 WATCEKI
+350 WAACGKI

-395 FLDTL
+395 FLDGL

-439 VAKIHSDLMV
+439 VAKIHSELMV

-474 RWIALANRDLAA
+474 RWIALANRGLAQV
-486 LIDRHIGADWRV
+486 LDKHIGESWRN
-498 HLEQLTKLKAL
+498 HLEQLVKLDPLK
-509 QEDAAFRADIRAV
+509 EDAAVRAEIRAV
-522 KRQNKQRLADWIEAE
+522 KHENKRRLAEWINSE
-537 LGITV
+537 LGIKV
-542 SADALF
+542 SPDALF

-557 YKRQLMNILHIISRY
+557 YKRQLLNVLQIINRY

-580 ADWVPRVFIFAGK
+580 ADWVPRVYIFAGK

-606 LINDIANVINN
+606 LINDVAKVINN

-637 AQLIIPAA
+637 AQIIIPAA

-667 LNGALTVGTL
+667 LNGALTIGTL
-677 DGANVEILNAVGE
+677 DGANVEILNAVGKD
-690 ENIFIFGNTVEQ
+690 NIFIFGNTVEQ

-722 LHETVIQITS
+722 LHETIIQITS

-747 HIFSDYYQ
+747 HVFSDYYQ
-755 VLADFRSYVEAQGRI
+755 VLADFRSYIEAQDRV
-770 DRRYRDQDAWA
+770 DRRYRDQEAWA
-781 RSAIANIANMGYFS
+781 KAAITNIAHMGYFS

-802 YAKNIWHI
+802 YAKDIWYI
-810 KPLPEVPVENNN
+810 KPLPEIPINVS
-822 GNALSE
+822 GGLSE
-828 VPESSAPPQ
+828 VPEPPPANAAAAP
-837 PAKPVAKTDK
+837 K
-847 KKGQ
+847 KKGK

>member
-93 IAEDVYDN
+93 ITEDVYDN

-350 WATCEKI
+350 WAACEKI

>member
-335 MRILIDEHGVSWDDA
+335 MRVLIDEHGVKWDDA
-350 WATCEKI
+350 WAACEKI

-395 FLDTL
+395 FLDGL

-509 QEDAAFRADIRAV
+509 QENAAFRADIRTV

-822 GNALSE
+822 ANVLSE

>member
-114 EIIAEEGDP
+114 DIIAEEGDP

-350 WATCEKI
+350 WAACEKI

-395 FLDTL
+395 FLDGL

-439 VAKIHSDLMV
+439 VAKIHSELMV

-474 RWIALANRDLAA
+474 RWIALANRGLAQV
-486 LIDRHIGADWRV
+486 LDKHIGESWRN
-498 HLEQLTKLKAL
+498 HLEQLVKLDPLK
-509 QEDAAFRADIRAV
+509 EDAAVRAEIRAV
-522 KRQNKQRLADWIEAE
+522 KHENKRRLAEWINSE
-537 LGITV
+537 LGIKV
-542 SADALF
+542 SPDALF

-557 YKRQLMNILHIISRY
+557 YKRQLLNVLQIINRY

-580 ADWVPRVFIFAGK
+580 ADWVPRVYIFAGK

-606 LINDIANVINN
+606 LINDVAKVINN

-822 GNALSE
+822 ANVLSE

>member
-1 MLSSNQKYEYR
+1 MLSHNQKYEYR

-23 ALVYKLIFGLGCPPA
+23 ALVYKLIFSLGCPPA
-38 EATKTNWLNAALL
+38 DATRTNWLNAALL

-56 AAERWLQSTRY
+56 AAERWLQTTRY
-67 SRREN
+67 LRREN

-93 IAEDVYDN
+93 IAEDVYDA
-101 LGAALAELGQDLN
+101 LREALAELGQDLN
-114 EIIAEEGDP
+114 DIIAEEGDP

-183 QFRRPSKHYT
+183 QFRRPSKHYV

-206 CIWNNSDQIT
+206 CIWNNSEQIT

-229 AAANTLRLWT
+229 AAANTLRLWS
-239 AHAGDT
+239 AHAGDV
-245 FNLGDFNRGDYFAAI
+245 FNLNDFNRGDYFAAM
-260 EKQTTSENVSRVL
+260 EKQNTSENVSRVL

-308 NPDISTLPDTVA
+308 NPDISTLADTVA

-335 MRILIDEHGVSWDDA
+335 MRILIDEHRVKWDDA
-350 WATCEKI
+350 WATCGKI

-395 FLDTL
+395 FLDGL

-439 VAKIHSDLMV
+439 VAKIHSELMV

-474 RWIALANRDLAA
+474 RWIALANRGLAQV
-486 LIDRHIGADWRV
+486 LDKHIGESWRN
-498 HLEQLTKLKAL
+498 HLEQLVKLDPLK
-509 QEDAAFRADIRAV
+509 EDAAVRAEIRAV
-522 KRQNKQRLADWIEAE
+522 KHENKRRLAEWINSE
-537 LGITV
+537 LGIKV
-542 SADALF
+542 SPDALF

-557 YKRQLMNILHIISRY
+557 YKRQLLNVLQIINRY

-580 ADWVPRVFIFAGK
+580 ADWVPRVYIFAGK

-606 LINDIANVINN
+606 LINDVAKVINN

-637 AQLIIPAA
+637 AQIIIPAA

-667 LNGALTVGTL
+667 LNGALTIGTL
-677 DGANVEILNAVGE
+677 DGANVEILNAVGKD
-690 ENIFIFGNTVEQ
+690 NIFIFGNTVEQ

-722 LHETVIQITS
+722 LHETIIQITS

-747 HIFSDYYQ
+747 HVFSDYYQ
-755 VLADFRSYVEAQGRI
+755 VLADFRSYIEAQDRV
-770 DRRYRDQDAWA
+770 DRRYRDQEAWA
-781 RSAIANIANMGYFS
+781 KAAITNIAHMGYFS

-802 YAKNIWHI
+802 YAKDIWYI
-810 KPLPEVPVENNN
+810 KPLPETPINVS
-822 GNALSE
+822 GGLSE
-828 VPESSAPPQ
+828 VPEPLSTNAAP
-837 PAKPVAKTDK
+837 AAK
-847 KKGQ
+847 KKGK